1 MIKKIPIIIDT
12 DIGDDID
19 DAFALCLA
27 MQCPEFEILGVTT
40 VFKNTRLR
48 AMLAQRLLR
57 LGGREDIPVAMGAS
71 IPLANPEMFGKKLDF
86 DEKPLTFSEE
96 FTEELKEKRH
106 AVDFIIDVLEQ
117 SKEPITIVTLGALT
131 NIADVLRRRP
141 DLKNKIQQLNVMG
154 GAYDMNWTEY
164 NYACDPEA
172 ADFMIQSGILIKAI
186 GIDVT
191 LKCRL
196 GQERLQVLQSNDH
209 PCIQML
215 MKMCSKWMMN
225 GEVCLHDPLALWTAF
240 DESVVHFE
248 REAFCVE
255 HQARYSRG
263 ICIRL
268 SDHNWKK
275 SAESLNFYV
284 AKTVDSERFIA
295 GCINRLDLFS

>member
-1 MIKKIPIIIDT
+1 MIKKIPILIDT

-27 MQCPEFEILGVTT
+27 MQSPELELLGVTT

-48 AMLAQRLLR
+48 AMIAQKILR
-57 LGGREDIPVAMGAS
+57 LGGRGDIPVAVGTS
-71 IPLANPEMFGKKLDF
+71 IPLANMEMFGRELDY
-86 DEKPLTFSEE
+86 EELPETFSDEFAETLIEE
-96 FTEELKEKRH
+96 RH

-117 SKEPITIVTLGALT
+117 SKDPVTIVTIGALT

-141 DLKNKIQQLNVMG
+141 DLKNKIKQMNIMG
-154 GAYDMNWTEY
+154 GAYERNWTEY

-172 ADFMIQSGILIKAI
+172 ADMVLHSGILIKAL

-191 LKCRL
+191 LKCALKREHL
-196 GQERLQVLQSNDH
+196 MMLQNNTH

-215 MKMCSKWMMN
+215 MKMCGKWMER
-225 GEVCLHDPLALWTAF
+225 GEVCLHDPLSLWTVF
-240 DESVVHFE
+240 DESVVKFE

-263 ICIRL
+263 MCVKL
-268 SDHNWKK
+268 SDHNWKIPP
-275 SAESLNFYV
+275 ESENLYV
-284 AKTVDSERFIA
+284 AKTVDNERFVSE
-295 GCINRLDLFS
+295 CMKRLALF